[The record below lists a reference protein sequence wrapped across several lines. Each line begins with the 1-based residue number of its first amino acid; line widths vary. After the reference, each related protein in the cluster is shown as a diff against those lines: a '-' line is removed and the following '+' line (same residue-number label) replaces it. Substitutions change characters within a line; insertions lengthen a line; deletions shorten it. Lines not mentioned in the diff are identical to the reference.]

1 MKALVLDRANT
12 FRYEERPIPQCLPG
26 QLLVRMEAVCI
37 CGSDLHA
44 IRGDQPL
51 FSFPRVIGHEAAGR
65 VAEVGEGV
73 RGFSV
78 GDQVCLMPCIPCGTC
93 RACQRGRTN
102 ACARLNLYG
111 VHQDG
116 GLQEYLAAPA
126 QNWLKTDRP
135 APAQEI
141 AMLEPLTIGAHA
153 AAKLELAP
161 GDRVL
166 VTGAGPI
173 GISCALNAQT
183 YGARVL
189 LSDTNP
195 GRRAFAAERFRL
207 LALDPL
213 DEHFT
218 EQTAQ
223 FTENSLFDAVIDTTA
238 AKASME
244 QTWRWIGQGG
254 KIVFVGICGGT
265 LELDG
270 LRFHLKEPSLFV
282 TRNSTRPDYERVM
295 NFWRL
300 GAFIPWQFITHQAA
314 FDDAGQTLA
323 AWTRPEAG
331 VFKGVVL
338 F

>member
-78 GDQVCLMPCIPCGTC
+78 GEQVCLMPCIPCGTC
-93 RACQRGRTN
+93 RACQSGRTN

-207 LALDPL
+207 LALDL
-213 DEHFT
+213 
-218 EQTAQ
+218 
-223 FTENSLFDAVIDTTA
+223 SLIH
-238 AKASME
+238 
-244 QTWRWIGQGG
+244 I
-254 KIVFVGICGGT
+254 
-265 LELDG
+265 
-270 LRFHLKEPSLFV
+270 
-282 TRNSTRPDYERVM
+282 
-295 NFWRL
+295 
-300 GAFIPWQFITHQAA
+300 
-314 FDDAGQTLA
+314 
-323 AWTRPEAG
+323 
-331 VFKGVVL
+331 
-338 F
+338 

>member
-1 MKALVLDRANT
+1 
-12 FRYEERPIPQCLPG
+12 
-26 QLLVRMEAVCI
+26 
-37 CGSDLHA
+37 
-44 IRGDQPL
+44 
-51 FSFPRVIGHEAAGR
+51 
-65 VAEVGEGV
+65 
-73 RGFSV
+73 
-78 GDQVCLMPCIPCGTC
+78 
-93 RACQRGRTN
+93 
-102 ACARLNLYG
+102 
-111 VHQDG
+111 
-116 GLQEYLAAPA
+116 
-126 QNWLKTDRP
+126 
-135 APAQEI
+135 
-141 AMLEPLTIGAHA
+141 MLEPLTIGAHA

-244 QTWRWIGQGG
+244 QTWRWINCTMPLRGHGT
-254 KIVFVGICGGT
+254 ICAEQTACCLQQSSSGNCC
-265 LELDG
+265 
-270 LRFHLKEPSLFV
+270 P
-282 TRNSTRPDYERVM
+282 
-295 NFWRL
+295 
-300 GAFIPWQFITHQAA
+300 AA
-314 FDDAGQTLA
+314 DCACRA
-323 AWTRPEAG
+323 AA
-331 VFKGVVL
+331 
-338 F
+338 

>member
-126 QNWLKTDRP
+126 QN
-135 APAQEI
+135 
-141 AMLEPLTIGAHA
+141 
-153 AAKLELAP
+153 
-161 GDRVL
+161 
-166 VTGAGPI
+166 
-173 GISCALNAQT
+173 
-183 YGARVL
+183 
-189 LSDTNP
+189 
-195 GRRAFAAERFRL
+195 
-207 LALDPL
+207 
-213 DEHFT
+213 
-218 EQTAQ
+218 
-223 FTENSLFDAVIDTTA
+223 
-238 AKASME
+238 
-244 QTWRWIGQGG
+244 
-254 KIVFVGICGGT
+254 
-265 LELDG
+265 
-270 LRFHLKEPSLFV
+270 
-282 TRNSTRPDYERVM
+282 
-295 NFWRL
+295 
-300 GAFIPWQFITHQAA
+300 
-314 FDDAGQTLA
+314 
-323 AWTRPEAG
+323 
-331 VFKGVVL
+331 
-338 F
+338 